1 MHPVRAALLAV
12 LVAGAW
18 FVQPPGAAAAGPAPT
33 SPATT
38 TLATTTPAT
47 VSTAATM
54 DSQILNSMNAD
65 RASRNL
71 VALRVDSRLAAWA
84 TDRAAWMADHAILTH
99 TSYGGSPCN
108 LFVVERITWYQCGE
122 AIADTTTTFG
132 AKAASALYGLWKG
145 SPEHFALITSSTF
158 NYVGVGV
165 AYRAANHTTYGSIL
179 FLEGPE
185 HNRPIPSWT
194 SAYHY
199 AQTVH
204 WSWTA
209 YEPRLQTHTAA
220 VANYDVQIR
229 VNRGSWHWLRIR
241 STGTSATFR
250 NLAPGTSLEIRIEAR
265 DTVGNVSG
273 WLTSTTFT
281 VP

>member
-84 TDRAAWMADHAILTH
+84 TDRAAWMANHAILTH

-194 SAYHY
+194 SASTTPRRSIG
-199 AQTVH
+199 AGRPTSPVSRRTPPQSPTTM
-204 WSWTA
+204 SRSGSTA
-209 YEPRLQTHTAA
+209 VPGT
-220 VANYDVQIR
+220 
-229 VNRGSWHWLRIR
+229 GSGSVRPGPAR
-241 STGTSATFR
+241 RSAT
-250 NLAPGTSLEIRIEAR
+250 
-265 DTVGNVSG
+265 
-273 WLTSTTFT
+273 
-281 VP
+281 

>member
-1 MHPVRAALLAV
+1 MHRGLATLLALL
-12 LVAGAW
+12 VAAAW
-18 FVQPPGAAAAGPAPT
+18 FAQPLGAAAAGTAPT

-38 TLATTTPAT
+38 STATT
-47 VSTAATM
+47 STAATM
-54 DSQILNSMNAD
+54 DSQILSSMNSD
-65 RASRNL
+65 RANRKL
-71 VALRVDSRLAAWA
+71 VALRVDTRLAAWA
-84 TDRAAWMADHAILTH
+84 TDRAAWMASHAILTH

-108 LFVVERITWYQCGE
+108 LFVIERITWYECGE

-132 AKAASALYGLWKG
+132 SNAASALYALWKG

-194 SAYHY
+194 SAYLNGR
-199 AQTVH
+199 TVH
-204 WSWTA
+204 WGWTA
-209 YEPRLQTHTAA
+209 YDPRLQTHTAA
-220 VANYDVQIR
+220 IANYDVQMR
-229 VNRGSWHWLRIR
+229 VNHGSWFWLRTD
-241 STGTSATFR
+241 STAITATFR
-250 NLAPGTSLEIRIEAR
+250 DRAPGTSWEIRIRAR
-265 DTVGNVSG
+265 DTAGNTSV
-273 WLTSTTFT
+273 WLSSTTFT